1 MVCGG
6 SAPPYGALWRRCRA
20 LRPTHSAG
28 RPTEGPRPTP
38 WSKNPRSAN
47 PPARRLRCFVLHI
60 LNGPTLLHAA
70 ASCCVDATDH
80 QVRSSPACLLS
91 PDRRTRILRRVAPD
105 QLALHLHLVPARVRC
120 RLLHAPSHLLALPP
134 SQRPGDDA
142 VVLQVRHPD
151 ARPRRPH
158 LRPHGRE
165 SDGRLRPRSC
175 ALDRARRGPRR
186 VAPDAPQRRG
196 AGGLQAGALDIDGG

>member
-1 MVCGG
+1 MCDVWGVGGGGG
-6 SAPPYGALWRRCRA
+6 SAPPYGALWLRCRA

-38 WSKNPRSAN
+38 WSRILDQQIRQRGACVVSHSQ
-47 PPARRLRCFVLHI
+47 RVLHI

-70 ASCCVDATDH
+70 ASCCVDSTYH
-80 QVRSSPACLLS
+80 QVRSSPACLLR
-91 PDRRTRILRRVAPD
+91 PDRCTRILRRVAPD

-142 VVLQVRHPD
+142 VVLQVHHPD
-151 ARPRRPH
+151 ARPRLRWIQGGSSGHTASLPFLLQRCVRP
-158 LRPHGRE
+158 LRPVFQLAA
-165 SDGRLRPRSC
+165 S
-175 ALDRARRGPRR
+175 RA
-186 VAPDAPQRRG
+186 AT
-196 AGGLQAGALDIDGG
+196 

>member
-1 MVCGG
+1 MAWCEPRGMPWASRGVLCVVLP
-6 SAPPYGALWRRCRA
+6 AITPCCARCRA

-38 WSKNPRSAN
+38 WSRILDQQIRQRGACVVSHSQ
-47 PPARRLRCFVLHI
+47 RVLHI

-70 ASCCVDATDH
+70 ASCCVDSTYH

-105 QLALHLHLVPARVRC
+105 QLALHLHLVPCLLRC

-142 VVLQVRHPD
+142 VVLQVHHPD
-151 ARPRRPH
+151 ARP
-158 LRPHGRE
+158 
-165 SDGRLRPRSC
+165 
-175 ALDRARRGPRR
+175 GPRFGLICR
-186 VAPDAPQRRG
+186 L
-196 AGGLQAGALDIDGG
+196 AGLCCLC